1 MCSVRVEQLLCRGKT
16 RLIWFDLI
24 ICPDNEIGSV
34 GERGD
39 ENPRWR
45 DQPIGRV
52 GNFEFGSEQ
61 DNLVAGR
68 RKLVEKF
75 ARIGSE
81 RERYKRDV
89 RYQIVG
95 TVAVVE
101 GSLPVEE
108 PVVGVGRID
117 KPQPRDTGRKPMRYI
132 YISPSLK
139 YNFSPL
145 KIKNPKNLSSV
156 RNKGIEQLVPGRAAT
171 TDDAHPRWKPFDNH
185 SRHVE
190 SEIKAAGRV
199 RLPVK
204 LLGPRYTLWISRAWR
219 ASAFQQSNIGVQH
232 EARNVMKSWKVIE

>member
-1 MCSVRVEQLLCRGKT
+1 MIDTLKFRFSFPSKFFFLSFFLECLSIHRTFLYRGLRNAATREWVILVEKSEYYYTENMCNSVRVDQLLCRGKT
-16 RLIWFDLI
+16 RIWFDLI

-68 RKLVEKF
+68 PKLVEKF

-132 YISPSLK
+132 YIYISPSLK

-145 KIKNPKNLSSV
+145 KIKNPKNLS
-156 RNKGIEQLVPGRAAT
+156 
-171 TDDAHPRWKPFDNH
+171 
-185 SRHVE
+185 
-190 SEIKAAGRV
+190 
-199 RLPVK
+199 
-204 LLGPRYTLWISRAWR
+204 
-219 ASAFQQSNIGVQH
+219 
-232 EARNVMKSWKVIE
+232 M